1 MILRLPYN
9 YTASFI
15 DNEKTI
21 YNYKDSI
28 FFNPIVYNRYK
39 ANEDGGSR
47 IYHKV
52 RKGQTLS
59 SIAKRYGVT
68 VSQIKDWNNM
78 SAKTKTVK
86 TGRTLIIYKSA
97 AASASQSSSKSSSGT
112 KTAASSGKSSGGTR
126 TYTVKKGDTLYG
138 IAKKNN
144 MSLNELLKMN
154 GLTAKST
161 IHAGKKLKVK

>member
-1 MILRLPYN
+1 
-9 YTASFI
+9 
-15 DNEKTI
+15 
-21 YNYKDSI
+21 
-28 FFNPIVYNRYK
+28 
-39 ANEDGGSR
+39 
-47 IYHKV
+47 
-52 RKGQTLS
+52 
-59 SIAKRYGVT
+59 
-68 VSQIKDWNNM
+68 M

-112 KTAASSGKSSGGTR
+112 KTASSSGKSSGGTR